1 MVLSCVVEA
10 DMKELVNIATDLIEN
25 ENGMDVVVVGNRE
38 GKIVG
43 ASSKKALGIGVEVNE
58 IIMGAAK
65 ILGGGGGGRPNLAQG
80 AGPNSDK
87 IEEALKFVIN
97 QIKSVSR

>member
-1 MVLSCVVEA
+1 
-10 DMKELVNIATDLIEN
+10 
-25 ENGMDVVVVGNRE
+25 
-38 GKIVG
+38 
-43 ASSKKALGIGVEVNE
+43 VNE

-65 ILGGGGGGRPNLAQG
+65 ILGGSGGGRPNLAQG
-80 AGPNSDK
+80 AGPNSHK